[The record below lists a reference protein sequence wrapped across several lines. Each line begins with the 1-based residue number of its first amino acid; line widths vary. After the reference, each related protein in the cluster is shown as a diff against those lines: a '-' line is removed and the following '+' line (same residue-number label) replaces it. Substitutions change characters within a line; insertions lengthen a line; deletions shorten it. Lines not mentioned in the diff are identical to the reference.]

1 MDAITFKNIFYRGR
15 VVFEDE
21 LIRHYHTEELLV
33 YYSGNF
39 LQFKRMPRIDEW
51 LRAFE
56 YLREFHVKNGQN
68 HVKFLF
74 PENEEIPVELL
85 HTMKSSGFD
94 IGFVEL
100 YVIEPRKFP
109 LAPVTAKINVQKVT
123 EENWQDFAQL
133 NFEVDSKFGEAFAIG
148 KRDMHERNLNDE
160 RFLQLIAYYD
170 NVPAGTVDIIIG
182 KNTAEIDGLVV
193 LDSYQKKGIGTQLQQ
208 FVMNEFSDKTVILV
222 ADGEDTP
229 REMYKKQN
237 YQYRGKK
244 YEALKVFSD

>member
-21 LIRHYHTEELLV
+21 LIRHYHTAELLV
-33 YYSGNF
+33 YYDGNF

-56 YLREFHVKNGQN
+56 YLREFHVKNGQS

-74 PENEEIPVELL
+74 PENESIPEELL

-100 YVIEPRKFP
+100 YAIVPSDFPVVPVNPR
-109 LAPVTAKINVQKVT
+109 INIQKVT
-123 EENWQDFAQL
+123 EENWHDFAQL
-133 NFEVDSKFGEAFAIG
+133 NFEVDSKFGESFAKG
-148 KRDMHERNLNDE
+148 KKAMHERNLMDE

-170 NVPAGTVDIIIG
+170 NKPAGTVDVIIG

-193 LDSYQKKGIGTQLQQ
+193 LDSYQKKGIGTKLQQ
-208 FVMNEFSDKTVILV
+208 FVMNELSDKTVILV

-229 REMYKKQN
+229 KEMYKKQN
-237 YQYRGKK
+237 YQYLGKK
-244 YEALKVFSD
+244 YEAVKVFSD

>member
-21 LIRHYHTEELLV
+21 LIKHYHTEELLV

-74 PENEEIPVELL
+74 PENEDLPEELL
-85 HTMKSSGFD
+85 HTMQSSGFD
-94 IGFVEL
+94 IGFLEL
-100 YVIEPRKFP
+100 YAIDPSEYPV
-109 LAPVTAKINVQKVT
+109 APVNSIINVQKVT
-123 EENWQDFAQL
+123 EENWHDFAQL
-133 NFEVDSKFGEAFAIG
+133 NFDIDSKFGEAFAFG
-148 KRDMHERNLNDE
+148 KRDMHKRNFMDE

-170 NVPAGTVDIIIG
+170 NKPAGIVDIIIG

-193 LDSYQKKGIGTQLQQ
+193 LDSYQKKGIGRQLQQ
-208 FVMNEFSDKTVILV
+208 FVMNEFRDKTVILV

-229 REMYKKQN
+229 REMYMKQN
-237 YQYRGKK
+237 YRYLGKK
-244 YEALKVFSD
+244 YEAIKVFAE